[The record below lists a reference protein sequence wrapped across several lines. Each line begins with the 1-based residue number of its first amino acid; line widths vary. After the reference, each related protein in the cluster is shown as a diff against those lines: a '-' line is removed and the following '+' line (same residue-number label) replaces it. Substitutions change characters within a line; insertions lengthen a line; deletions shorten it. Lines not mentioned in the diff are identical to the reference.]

1 MLFMQPWG
9 QLTTL
14 HSALFYLINYID
26 RPETL
31 NPKTQAFVKKARLI
45 FVFITEIRQVT
56 NPCRVKEI
64 ITKCWV

>member
-14 HSALFYLINYID
+14 QSALFYLINYIN

-31 NPKTQAFVKKARLI
+31 NPKTQAFVQKARLI
-45 FVFITEIRQVT
+45 FVFITEI
-56 NPCRVKEI
+56 
-64 ITKCWV
+64 

>member
-14 HSALFYLINYID
+14 QSALLYLINYIN

-31 NPKTQAFVKKARLI
+31 NPKTQAFVQKARLI
-45 FVFITEIRQVT
+45 FVFITEF
-56 NPCRVKEI
+56 
-64 ITKCWV
+64 